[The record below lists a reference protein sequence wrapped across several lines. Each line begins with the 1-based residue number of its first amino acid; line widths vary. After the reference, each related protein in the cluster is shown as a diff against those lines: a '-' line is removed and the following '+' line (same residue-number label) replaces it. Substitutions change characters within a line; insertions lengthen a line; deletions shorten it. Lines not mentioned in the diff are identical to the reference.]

1 MKPKVTIEDIA
12 RLAGVSKATVSR
24 VLNERSNVKAE
35 TRERVL
41 RVMQEQGFVPSLA
54 AAGLAGGRSRLV
66 GVLTPPL
73 TQPTVP
79 EILRGVAE
87 AIEHTDYEIVLYS
100 THAGQS
106 PSTIVNRILALGLTS
121 CLLVLQPGSLT
132 PRLTQ
137 LATQGLPVVVI
148 DDQGPAPELPSVG
161 IDNRVSAYQATMHL
175 IRLGYRRIAHL
186 QGPSEFR
193 CVQERYQGYRQ
204 ALDDAGYP
212 FNPSLV
218 FNGTFETSSGR
229 ACATALASL
238 SPSERPD
245 AIFIANDQM
254 AYGFLGAAEALGLRI
269 PQDIAVVGF
278 DDIPLSAH
286 VKPRLTTVKQP
297 FYEIGRNAVELLLSL
312 LHAQPQQS
320 VADAESGPQ
329 PPIRIQ
335 LPTRLVIRESCGA
348 LLLPRHQ
355 EQEHTVSEEP
365 KSEG

>member
-73 TQPTVP
+73 TQPTIP

-100 THAGQS
+100 THAGQN
-106 PSTIVNRILALGLTS
+106 PATIVNRILALGLTS
-121 CLLVLQPGSLT
+121 CLLVIQPGSLT
-132 PRLTQ
+132 PRLLQ
-137 LATQGLPVVVI
+137 LASQGLPVVVI
-148 DDQGPAPELPSVG
+148 DDQGPLPELPSVG

-193 CVQERYQGYRQ
+193 CAQERYEGYRQ
-204 ALDDAGYP
+204 ALDDAGLP
-212 FNPSLV
+212 CDPALV
-218 FNGTFETSSGR
+218 FSGTFEASSGR
-229 ACATALASL
+229 SCASALAAL
-238 SPSERPD
+238 PPAERPE

-254 AYGFLGAAEALGLRI
+254 AYGFLSAAEALGLRI

-286 VKPRLTTVKQP
+286 VRPPLTTIKQP
-297 FYEIGRNAVELLLSL
+297 FYEMGRNAVELLLSL
-312 LHAQPQQS
+312 LHAQWSQPAS
-320 VADAESGPQ
+320 SPEGGLQ

-335 LPTRLVIRESCGA
+335 LPTRLVIRASCGA
-348 LLLPRHQ
+348 LTAHRRQ
-355 EQEHTVSEEP
+355 EQEHSFSDE
-365 KSEG
+365 

>member
-66 GVLTPPL
+66 GVLTPPF

-100 THAGQS
+100 TNAGQS
-106 PSTIVNRILALGLTS
+106 PTTIVNRILALGLTS
-121 CLLVLQPGSLT
+121 CLLVIQPGPLT
-132 PRLTQ
+132 PRLLQ
-137 LATQGLPVVVI
+137 LASQGLPVVVI
-148 DDQGPAPELPSVG
+148 DDQGPPPELPSVG

-186 QGPSEFR
+186 QGPAEFR
-193 CVQERYQGYRQ
+193 CAQERYQGYRQ
-204 ALDDAGYP
+204 ALEEAGLP
-212 FNPSLV
+212 FDPALV
-218 FNGTFETSSGR
+218 FNGTFETASGR
-229 ACATALASL
+229 ACAAALVTLPLA
-238 SPSERPD
+238 ERPE

-254 AYGFLGAAEALGLRI
+254 AFGFLSAAEALGLRI
-269 PQDIAVVGF
+269 PQDLAVVGF

-286 VKPRLTTVKQP
+286 VRPTLTTIKQP
-297 FYEIGRNAVELLLSL
+297 FYEMGRNAVELLLSL
-312 LHAQPQQS
+312 LHGQAMQPVAGTEGGYQS
-320 VADAESGPQ
+320 
-329 PPIRIQ
+329 PIRIQ

-348 LLLPRHQ
+348 LTLHRRQ
-355 EQEHTVSEEP
+355 EQEHSLSDE
-365 KSEG
+365 